1 MATKSSKRQRPNRK
15 PFSKFSLDDAYRAL
29 QIRRLFPWNLQ
40 AKPIAPSEVFQTY
53 LKRIQQNFDL
63 TRSEDSKK
71 LVVDL
76 LFIEAIEPFPNLK
89 VWKGA
94 RLESDIAKGAAD
106 YLITEN
112 MGYIASPMLC
122 VVEAK
127 KDDFEQGLAQCLIEM
142 QACQWNNQ
150 KAGRSIDI
158 LGIVTNGDSWQFY
171 KLTAANQ
178 VYETPRHDLIN
189 LPMILGILNT
199 IFQDCDNSLGSM
211 SPFAVEK

>member
-1 MATKSSKRQRPNRK
+1 MKSTAKKSQASPSKK

-29 QIRRLFPWNLQ
+29 NIRRLHPWNLD
-40 AKPIAPSEVFQTY
+40 SEVIQPSVIFQTY
-53 LKRIQQNFDL
+53 LKRIQRSFDL

-71 LVVDL
+71 LIVDL
-76 LFIEAIEPFPNLK
+76 IFIEAIEPFPNLK
-89 VWKGA
+89 VWKGG

-150 KAGRSIDI
+150 QAGRSIDI

-171 KLTAANQ
+171 KLTMENQ

-189 LPMILGILNT
+189 LPIILGILNR
-199 IFQDCDNSLGSM
+199 IFQDCDKVLSI
-211 SPFAVEK
+211 

>member
-1 MATKSSKRQRPNRK
+1 MTSAAKKAQTLPSKK
-15 PFSKFSLDDAYRAL
+15 PFSKFNLDDAYRAL
-29 QIRRLFPWNLQ
+29 KIRRLHPWDLESE
-40 AKPIAPSEVFQTY
+40 AIEPSTIFQTY
-53 LKRIQQNFDL
+53 LKRIQHSFDL

-71 LVVDL
+71 LIVDL
-76 LFIEAIEPFPNLK
+76 IFIEAIEPFPNLK
-89 VWKGA
+89 VWKGG

-112 MGYIASPMLC
+112 IGYIASPMLC

-150 KAGRSIDI
+150 QAGRSIDI

-171 KLTAANQ
+171 KLTTTNQ
-178 VYETPRHDLIN
+178 VYEAPRHGLIN
-189 LPMILGILNT
+189 LPIILGILNSV
-199 IFQDCDNSLGSM
+199 FQDCERKLNICTD
-211 SPFAVEK
+211 

>member
-1 MATKSSKRQRPNRK
+1 MASVVKKAPPPSKK
-15 PFSKFSLDDAYRAL
+15 PFSKFNLDDAYRSL
-29 QIRRLFPWNLQ
+29 KIRRLLPWNLQ
-40 AKPIAPSEVFQTY
+40 AEAIEPSATFKTY
-53 LKRIQQNFDL
+53 LKRIQNNFDL

-76 LFIEAIEPFPNLK
+76 IFIEAIEPFPNLK
-89 VWKGA
+89 VWKGG

-127 KDDFEQGLAQCLIEM
+127 KDDFEQGLAQCLVEM

-150 KAGRSIDI
+150 QEGRSIDI

-171 KLTAANQ
+171 KLTTMNK

-189 LPMILGILNT
+189 LPIILGILNT
-199 IFQDCDNSLGSM
+199 IFQDCDKSLNS
-211 SPFAVEK
+211 AE

>member
-1 MATKSSKRQRPNRK
+1 MTSTAKKAPTTPNKK
-15 PFSKFSLDDAYRAL
+15 PFSKFNLDDAYLAL
-29 QIRRLFPWNLQ
+29 KIRRLVPWDLQ
-40 AKPIAPSEVFQTY
+40 PDAIEPSAIFQTY
-53 LKRIQQNFDL
+53 LKRIQHNFDL

-76 LFIEAIEPFPNLK
+76 VFIEAIEPFPNLK
-89 VWKGA
+89 VWKGG
-94 RLESDIAKGAAD
+94 RLESNIAKGAAD

-127 KDDFEQGLAQCLIEM
+127 KDDFEQGLAQCLVEM

-150 KAGRSIDI
+150 QAGRSIDI

-171 KLTAANQ
+171 KLTTTNQ

-189 LPMILGILNT
+189 LPIILGILNA
-199 IFQDCDNSLGSM
+199 IFQDCDKSLNS
-211 SPFAVEK
+211 AE

>member
-1 MATKSSKRQRPNRK
+1 MTSTAKKAPTTPNKK
-15 PFSKFSLDDAYRAL
+15 PFSKFNLDDAYLAL
-29 QIRRLFPWNLQ
+29 KIRRLVPWDLQ
-40 AKPIAPSEVFQTY
+40 PDAIEPSVIFQTY
-53 LKRIQQNFDL
+53 LKRIQHNFDL

-76 LFIEAIEPFPNLK
+76 IFIEAIEPFPNLK
-89 VWKGA
+89 VWKGG
-94 RLESDIAKGAAD
+94 RLESNIAKGAAD

-127 KDDFEQGLAQCLIEM
+127 KDDFEQGLAQCLVEM

-150 KAGRSIDI
+150 QAGRSIDI

-171 KLTAANQ
+171 KLTTTNQ
-178 VYETPRHDLIN
+178 VYETPRRDLIN
-189 LPMILGILNT
+189 LPVILGILNS
-199 IFQDCDNSLGSM
+199 IFQTCNTNLNL
-211 SPFAVEK
+211 

>member
-1 MATKSSKRQRPNRK
+1 MTPIAKKAPTTPSKK
-15 PFSKFSLDDAYRAL
+15 PFSKFNLDDAYLAL
-29 QIRRLFPWNLQ
+29 KIRRLIPWDLQ
-40 AKPIAPSEVFQTY
+40 PEAIEPSIIFQTY
-53 LKRIQQNFDL
+53 LKRIQHNFDL

-76 LFIEAIEPFPNLK
+76 IFIEAIELFPNLK
-89 VWKGA
+89 VWKGG

-127 KDDFEQGLAQCLIEM
+127 KDDFEQGLAQCLVEM

-150 KAGRSIDI
+150 QAGRSIDI

-171 KLTAANQ
+171 KLTTTNQ

-189 LPMILGILNT
+189 LPIILGILNS
-199 IFQDCDNSLGSM
+199 IFQDCNKSLNS
-211 SPFAVEK
+211 AK

>member
-1 MATKSSKRQRPNRK
+1 MATTKDSKKSKLSRK
-15 PFSKFSLDDAYRAL
+15 PFSKFNLDDAYKAL
-29 QIRRLFPWNLQ
+29 QIRRLSPWDLHTE
-40 AKPIAPSEVFQTY
+40 PIAPSEIFQTY
-53 LKRIQQNFDL
+53 LKRIQHNFDL

-76 LFIEAIEPFPNLK
+76 MFIEAIEPFPNLK

-171 KLTAANQ
+171 KLTATNK

-189 LPMILGILNT
+189 LPIILGILNT
-199 IFQDCDNSLGSM
+199 IFQDCDNSL
-211 SPFAVEK
+211 AVAPLP